1 MATPERFE
9 LTRMILLDS
18 YKKGGKVEIRLDG
31 HTSLNG
37 TNAVGKTSLLR
48 LIPLFYGE
56 SPNKIVRGGGV
67 KKSFIEHYLT
77 NSTSYVIFEYSRRGA
92 LCMVAL
98 HASRSGDN
106 VCYRF
111 IDQPFELARFTDE
124 AGSLIDG
131 PDLNRHITKRNEF
144 CSEQISVLTDYR
156 SIIQNTVRKKEYR
169 PLAARFAYVGA
180 SSSLPHIEKIVTG
193 MFSRDASFLD
203 IKRIIASSVVEE
215 SQSIRLVTNKAEME
229 AWLKEYR
236 AYKSA
241 MAQASR
247 MEGLDEAKMCH
258 DVAAKQVKGL
268 HTELLLLKREQDD
281 GITGAEDDMR
291 QIDKD
296 ITRNDEEANTRLG
309 EIGKELG
316 MAEGAKNE
324 ASSQIATLERRR
336 AQFEKDGIQSLANL
350 VESIPQL
357 ENRIAELQDRQRTLL
372 GKSADVANR
381 YAELKNQRTATFNR
395 FQREQNALTGPIR
408 QEMESSRQAISTAAG
423 EKWAKIESRFNES
436 LTELE
441 SARDTLQREAGGLE
455 IAVASP
461 QPAPHFVETRD
472 RAQEALNDA
481 TNKLR
486 NAEKAYEEA
495 ERHHHLETQE
505 FERIDRRIASLRL
518 QLQGSE
524 DRRGRLLSLSNAAPS
539 TLLHFLR
546 EHRPAWVNDI
556 ALVVPES
563 LLLRDDLAPSLTD
576 GSDLYGVSIDLSVLD
591 VPNVADEASL
601 ASQIEEAN
609 RTIERIK
616 DDIKTHESELESQSE
631 KLNAASDK
639 TRNTNLLRLEAEA
652 HERNCVTA
660 LDLAQRA
667 LIADTHEAARKA
679 SRARSEKLEEIKK
692 NGDAI
697 TTLREGRAEQ
707 NRAHEIALAKSLKEV
722 SDGTNE
728 QISAIERLI
737 DAESQRH
744 DSDISALED
753 ELRQALKEGGVDTE
767 TLQRLQ
773 RNIAA
778 EEDALARAN
787 AGRTPVAEWCT
798 WLADQWPRIPELRAE
813 LERHTANHK
822 RLANEE
828 LEVKS
833 LRATKNKALIEQKE
847 ALQSRKETLEQ
858 QRRLVT
864 DRCAMLSGWPADLS
878 EVESRPGP
886 AKNLDKVV
894 TELNGAMQTIKR
906 ERDKAAEEVNLILRS
921 MYALAGTS
929 TFQFYDSKR
938 IELGPE
944 LTNGSPFA
952 WVSSLLEW
960 YGTAHQDVQR
970 LLLGQCRLFSQGI
983 HEFHDR
989 LTKFRNLVTSY
1000 STDLGKAMN
1009 DSLQFRSINS
1019 IIVRLKAS
1027 FDSIDVWDK
1036 VAALDLE
1043 YTAWAGI
1050 DTNEL
1055 PPVSFVQAVGDVVT
1069 NLQGR
1074 HTVEV
1079 KPEDLIDI
1087 EIDIDEVGHTVKT
1100 ARDEEQ
1106 LKDIS
1111 SNGLSYIILCIV
1123 YVGLIKKVRKN
1134 ESVSLVWALDEL
1146 RDLDFGNVQLLLDL
1160 LARNHISLV
1169 SAFPDADPEI
1179 LAFFR
1184 NRYTIREGRRIA
1196 TYQLPNEA
1204 AHV

>member
-1 MATPERFE
+1 MTTHERFE

-124 AGSLIDG
+124 VGSLIDG
-131 PDLNRHITKRNEF
+131 PDLNRHITKRDEF

-169 PLAARFAYVGA
+169 ALAARFAYVGA

-203 IKRIIASSVVEE
+203 LKRIIASSVMEE
-215 SQSIRLVTNKAEME
+215 SQSIRLVSNKAEME
-229 AWLKEYR
+229 AWLNEHR

-247 MEGLDEAKMCH
+247 MEGLDEAKMRH
-258 DVAAKQVKGL
+258 DIAAKQVRGL
-268 HTELLLLKREQDD
+268 HTELLLLKRAQEN
-281 GITGAEDDMR
+281 GIKAADETMR
-291 QIDKD
+291 QIDRD
-296 ITRNDEEANTRLG
+296 LTLNDDTANTRLQ
-309 EIGKELG
+309 ELG
-316 MAEGAKNE
+316 ADIGRVNGAKGE
-324 ASSQIATLERRR
+324 ALSQISTLERRH
-336 AQFEKDGIQSLANL
+336 AQYEQDGIEALGNL

-357 ENRIAELQDRQRTLL
+357 ERRLAELRDRQRTLL
-372 GKSADVANR
+372 GKSVDVANR
-381 YAELKNQRTATFNR
+381 YTELKNLRTTTFNR
-395 FQREQNALTGPIR
+395 FVREQNALIGPIR
-408 QEMESSRQAISTAAG
+408 QEGESQIQALSANAG
-423 EKWAKIESRFNES
+423 KKWSEIEARFTES
-436 LTELE
+436 LAGLE
-441 SARDTLQREAGGLE
+441 SARDTLHREVGALE
-455 IAVASP
+455 IAAASP
-461 QPAPHFVETRD
+461 QPAPHCVEARD
-472 RAQEALNDA
+472 RAQEALRHA
-481 TNKLR
+481 TDKLR
-486 NAEKAYEEA
+486 DAEKVYEEA
-495 ERHHHLETQE
+495 ERYHHLETQE
-505 FERIDRRIASLRL
+505 FERIDRRIAALRL
-518 QLQGSE
+518 QLQESE
-524 DRRGRLLSLSNAAPS
+524 HRRGRLLSLSNAAPG

-556 ALVVPES
+556 ALVAPES
-563 LLLRDDLAPSLTD
+563 LLLRDDLAPSLTE
-576 GSDLYGVSIDLSVLD
+576 GGDLYGISIDLSVLD
-591 VPNVADEASL
+591 VPNVASEAAL

-616 DDIKTHESELESQSE
+616 DDIKAHESDLERQSD

-639 TRNTNLLRLEAEA
+639 TRSTNLLRLEAEA
-652 HERNCVTA
+652 HERNCKTA
-660 LDLAQRA
+660 LDSAQRA
-667 LIADTHEAARKA
+667 LVADIHEAARNA
-679 SRARSEKLEEIKK
+679 MRALSDKRAEITK
-692 NGDAI
+692 NGEAI
-697 TTLREGRAEQ
+697 TTLKNGLAEQ
-707 NRAHEIALAKSLKEV
+707 KRTHEHALIKTLKNA
-722 SDGTNE
+722 SDQANE
-728 QISAIERLI
+728 RISTIERLVE
-737 DAESQRH
+737 AESQRH
-744 DSDISALED
+744 DSDLASLED
-753 ELRQALKEGGVDTE
+753 ELRQALKEGGVDTG
-767 TLQRLQ
+767 TLQRIQ
-773 RNIAA
+773 RDIAA
-778 EEDALARAN
+778 EEDTLARAN
-787 AGRTPVAEWCT
+787 AGRTRVVEWRT
-798 WLADQWPRIPELRAE
+798 WLADQWSRIPELRGE
-813 LERHTANHK
+813 MERHTANHAK
-822 RLANEE
+822 LANEE
-828 LEVKS
+828 LEVKR
-833 LRATKNKALIEQKE
+833 LRASKNKALIEQKD
-847 ALQSRKETLEQ
+847 ALQTHKETLER
-858 QRRLVT
+858 QRMLVT
-864 DRCAMLSGWPADLS
+864 DRCAMLRDWPADLS

-886 AKNLDKVV
+886 AKNLDEVI
-894 TELNGAMQTIKR
+894 TELNGALQTVRK
-906 ERDKAAEEVNLILRS
+906 ERDKAAEEVELILRS

-929 TFQFYDSKR
+929 TFQFYDNKR
-938 IELGPE
+938 IELGPD
-944 LTNGSPFA
+944 LTNSSPFA
-952 WVSSLLEW
+952 WVMPLKEW
-960 YGTAHQDVQR
+960 YSTAHQDVQR

-989 LTKFRNLVTSY
+989 LVKFRNLVSSY

-1009 DSLQFRSINS
+1009 DSHHFRSING
-1019 IIVRLKAS
+1019 ITVRLKAS

-1043 YTAWAGI
+1043 YTAWAGV
-1050 DTNEL
+1050 DTTEL
-1055 PPVSFVQAVGDVVT
+1055 PPVSFVQAVADVVT
-1069 NLQGR
+1069 KLQGR

-1087 EIDIDEVGHTVKT
+1087 EVDIDEVGQDIKT

-1123 YVGLIKKVRKN
+1123 YVGLINKVRKN
-1134 ESVSLVWALDEL
+1134 ENVSLVWALDEL

-1160 LARNHISLV
+1160 LARNQISLI

-1179 LAFFR
+1179 LTFFR

>member
-1 MATPERFE
+1 MTTPERFE

-111 IDQPFELARFTDE
+111 IDKPFELARFTDE

-131 PDLNRHITKRNEF
+131 PDLNRHITKRGEY
-144 CSEQISVLTDYR
+144 CSEQISVLSDYR
-156 SIIQNTVRKKEYR
+156 AIIQNTVRKKDYR
-169 PLAARFAYVGA
+169 QLAAQFSFVGA

-203 IKRIIASSVVEE
+203 IKRIIASSVMEE
-215 SQSIRLVTNKAEME
+215 SQSIRLVSNKTEME
-229 AWLKEYR
+229 AWLREHR

-241 MAQASR
+241 MAQAFR
-247 MEGLDEAKMCH
+247 MEGLDEAKIRH
-258 DVAAKQVKGL
+258 DIAAKQVRGL
-268 HTELLLLKREQDD
+268 HAELLLLKREQEA
-281 GITGAEDDMR
+281 GIQAADKTMR
-291 QIDKD
+291 QIDQD
-296 ITRNDEEANTRLG
+296 MSTNDDTANSRLLQITGD
-309 EIGKELG
+309 IGKIDGKITETSG
-316 MAEGAKNE
+316 
-324 ASSQIATLERRR
+324 QIAILERRH
-336 AQFEKDGIQSLANL
+336 AQYEKEGIESLASL

-357 ENRIAELQDRQRTLL
+357 EERRNGLRDRQRTLL
-372 GKSADVANR
+372 GQSADVANR
-381 YAELKNQRTATFNR
+381 YGELKNHRTTAWNGFER
-395 FQREQNALTGPIR
+395 DQNSLKDPIR
-408 QEMESSRQAISTAAG
+408 Q
-423 EKWAKIESRFNES
+423 KKESRIQELSAAADKAWEEIEARFKES
-436 LTELE
+436 LSGLE
-441 SARDTLQREAGGLE
+441 SARDTINQELGSLVA
-455 IAVASP
+455 AAASP
-461 QPAPHFVETRD
+461 QPAPQYIEARD
-472 RAQEALNDA
+472 RAQTALNESNASLRDA
-481 TNKLR
+481 ER
-486 NAEKAYEEA
+486 AYEAA
-495 ERHHHLETQE
+495 ERDRHVETQE
-505 FERIDRRIASLRL
+505 FEHIDSRIAALRL
-518 QLQGSE
+518 QLKESE
-524 DRRGRLLSLSNAAPS
+524 DRRGHLLSLSNAAPG

-563 LLLRDDLAPSLTD
+563 LLLRDDLSPSLTD

-591 VPNVADEASL
+591 VPNVASEADL
-601 ASQIEEAN
+601 ATQIEEAN

-616 DDIKTHESELESQSE
+616 GDIKARETDLEGQSE

-639 TRNTNLLRLEAEA
+639 TQSTNLLRLEAEA
-652 HERNCVTA
+652 HVRLCQIA
-660 LDLAQRA
+660 LESAQRA
-667 LIADTHEAARKA
+667 LAADLHEAARKA
-679 SRARSEKLEEIKK
+679 TRSLAEKKMELAR
-692 NGDAI
+692 NGEAI
-697 TTLREGRAEQ
+697 TTLRDGLAEQ
-707 NRAHEIALAKSLKEV
+707 KRAHGDVLSKAVKEESDLASA
-722 SDGTNE
+722 
-728 QISAIERLI
+728 QISSIDKLIE
-737 DAESQRH
+737 AESRRYQ
-744 DSDISALED
+744 SDLSALEE

-767 TLQRLQ
+767 TLQRLKGD
-773 RNIAA
+773 IAV
-778 EEDALARAN
+778 EEEALAKAN
-787 AGRTPVAEWCT
+787 AGRSMVAEWRT

-813 LERHTANHK
+813 LQRHSAEHA

-828 LEVKS
+828 LEVRN
-833 LRATKNKALIEQKE
+833 LRASSNRTLIAQKE
-847 ALQSRKETLEQ
+847 SLQATKETLER
-858 QRRLVT
+858 QRLLVT
-864 DRCAMLSGWPADLS
+864 ERCAMLRDWPADPA
-878 EVESRPGP
+878 EVESRTGP
-886 AKNLDKVV
+886 TKSLDEVV
-894 TELNGAMQTIKR
+894 TELNGALQTIR
-906 ERDKAAEEVNLILRS
+906 SERDRAVEKVELILRS

-929 TFQFYDSKR
+929 TFQFYDNKR
-938 IELGPE
+938 LDLGPDT
-944 LTNGSPFA
+944 TNNSFA
-952 WVSSLLEW
+952 WVKPLQEW

-1019 IIVRLKAS
+1019 ITVRLKAS

-1036 VAALDLE
+1036 VSALDLE

-1050 DTNEL
+1050 DTTEL
-1055 PPVSFVQAVGDVVT
+1055 PPVSFVDAVGEVVKK
-1069 NLQGR
+1069 LQGR

-1087 EIDIDEVGHTVKT
+1087 EVDIDEVGQPIKT

-1111 SNGLSYIILCIV
+1111 SNGLSYIILCVI
-1123 YVGLIKKVRKN
+1123 YAGLIKKVRKG
-1134 ESVSLVWALDEL
+1134 ESISLVWALDEL

-1160 LARNHISLV
+1160 LARNHISLI
-1169 SAFPDADPEI
+1169 SAFPDADPDI

-1184 NRYTIREGRRIA
+1184 NRYTIREGRRVA
-1196 TYQLPNEA
+1196 TYELPQEM